1 MRFLEFIKKSKT
13 HGMNSG
19 LLPLFVKKALM
30 VSYQGERGWVLKW
43 VSTADYRADD

>member
-1 MRFLEFIKKSKT
+1 LILLKNQET
-13 HGMNSG
+13 HGLNSG